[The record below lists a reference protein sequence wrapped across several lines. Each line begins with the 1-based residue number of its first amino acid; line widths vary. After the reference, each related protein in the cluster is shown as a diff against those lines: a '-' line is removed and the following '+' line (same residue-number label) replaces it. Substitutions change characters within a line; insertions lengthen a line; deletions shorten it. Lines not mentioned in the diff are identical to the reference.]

1 MKTNGNLESVE
12 VKNTRKKL
20 IFIFIIAVIILILVI
35 TNNSSD
41 KNTYN
46 DGCKV
51 ICKKVAAVFPES

>member
-46 DGCKV
+46 DANDKY
-51 ICKKVAAVFPES
+51 